1 VANEG
6 KESDSKCK
14 EKQNNIRANR
24 KRTKERRASC
34 RIKKSSSNKMDEK
47 LKRNRINK
55 FTGNRIRND
64 KGQKTGK
71 HIVMYNNTTPASDGI
86 YCLRIII
93 LITK

>member
-1 VANEG
+1 
-6 KESDSKCK
+6 
-14 EKQNNIRANR
+14 
-24 KRTKERRASC
+24 
-34 RIKKSSSNKMDEK
+34 MDEK